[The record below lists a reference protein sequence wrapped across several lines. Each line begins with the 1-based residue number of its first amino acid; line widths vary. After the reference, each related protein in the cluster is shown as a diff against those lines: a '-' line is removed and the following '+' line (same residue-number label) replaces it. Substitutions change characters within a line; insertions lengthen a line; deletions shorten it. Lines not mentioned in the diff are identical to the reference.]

1 MGLLDRLT
9 NKQTEEGA
17 KKKAASSDKTSAKT
31 TKAKPAA
38 KKSAAAVEAGKETA
52 QGKTASAQS
61 YRTIIRPM
69 ITEKSSQ
76 AAALNKYSFLVA
88 RSANKRQIS
97 QAVTALYGTKPLAV
111 NVINTGGRKL
121 RFGKSAGRRSDYKK
135 AIVTLPKGSSITIHE
150 GV

>member
-17 KKKAASSDKTSAKT
+17 KKKAAASDKPSVAI
-31 TKAKPAA
+31 
-38 KKSAAAVEAGKETA
+38 KSLAMVETNKETA
-52 QGKTASAQS
+52 QIKAIAAVQA
-61 YRTIIRPM
+61 YRTIIRPL
-69 ITEKSSQ
+69 ITEKASR
-76 AAALNKYSFLVA
+76 AAAQNKYSFMVA
-88 RSANKRQIS
+88 RSATKRQIA

-121 RFGKSAGRRSDYKK
+121 RSGKSAGRRSDYKK
-135 AIVTLPKGSSITIHE
+135 AIVTLPSGSSITIHE